1 MTRTNRKPHIR
12 RTVKVYEN
20 NGGGLTLVILEDG
33 KPMHAGTT
41 DMPST
46 SLHDDIV
53 AALADGELYSWGQWY
68 DSTTNSQGDRKMERD
83 EETNEDVLGGE
94 ITAADIY
101 NDCERYVNEGNGGC
115 TVIAEASSRTR
126 IRIYSDSMGAAGT
139 RWLTATQ

>member
-1 MTRTNRKPHIR
+1 M
-12 RTVKVYEN
+12 V
-20 NGGGLTLVILEDG
+20 
-33 KPMHAGTT
+33 
-41 DMPST
+41 
-46 SLHDDIV
+46 
-53 AALADGELYSWGQWY
+53 